1 MPEFHFQEKLVGVS
15 APFTNVKEL
24 TDHPSYVALGFHR
37 MPVPEDKISWDVD
50 WFEYDLA
57 EQKRFDHPAVVNE
70 FSKNGEAGWAA
81 SPSARA
87 LVVETRSYVKDL
99 PSNSEGEVLNPGGRT
114 GIKDGRGLLG
124 KPGPN
129 FAADPMIFRQ
139 NPNSGELEI
148 LLIQRKDTLE
158 WALPGGMTD
167 YGELASQTLYRELK
181 EETGFALSMDDATV
195 VYAGYVD
202 DPRNT
207 DKAWMETIAAVKLLT
222 AEEASRPTLKAG
234 DDAKAAQWKKVDAQQ
249 LANLYASHAHLV
261 RLGLEHLAN
270 NYSAELEAVSSQLV
284 EAREIM
290 AG

>member
-1 MPEFHFQEKLVGVS
+1 MAELHFEEQLVGAN
-15 APFTNVKEL
+15 APVTNVKAL
-24 TDHPSYVALGFHR
+24 TDHPAYVAVGFHR
-37 MPVPEDKISWDVD
+37 MPVPEDKISWGVD

-57 EQKRFDHPAVVNE
+57 KQERFDHPVVVNE
-70 FSKNGEAGWAA
+70 FSNKGEAGWAA

-87 LVVETRSYVKDL
+87 LVGETKSYVKDL
-99 PSNSEGEVLNPGGRT
+99 PSNTEGEVLNPGGRT

-139 NPNSGELEI
+139 NPDSGELEI

-167 YGELASQTLYRELK
+167 YGELASQTLHRELK
-181 EETGFALSMDDATV
+181 EETGFTLSMDDATV

-222 AEEASRPTLKAG
+222 AKEASGATLKAG

-249 LANLYASHAHLV
+249 LSNLYASHAHLI
-261 RLGLEHLAN
+261 RLGLEHLAIN
-270 NYSAELEAVSSQLV
+270 HSAQLEAVSSQLV
-284 EAREIM
+284 EAREVM